1 MRFFTVWVYLA
12 WRNLLTKIGRSFVPL
27 CSAHGK
33 AVCWLL
39 HHGDYRGFLWLAA
52 IGRKLHISNRG
63 ERKRAFVA
71 IANKQCLLD
80 DGRKLNYVRLCQR
93 RRLLD
98 LAATFGQNP
107 QVLAQ
112 MERCKAQLNAVV
124 EPLHQAGQPVV
135 LAPLHMVSDV
145 LASMVG
151 GGVFPGQATVI
162 VSVSAE
168 IYQQRARQLGGVNL
182 SYCSIHDDS
191 REIAGNL
198 MTAMMEAA
206 EHRQNIII
214 FPDITPDY
222 TVNANEAETAK
233 LHCRLFERPANLHS
247 GVIRIARS
255 LSAQVVFYYLYYD
268 KEIKIHIYPSMPA
281 RGLKAK
287 LPEIIETS
295 IARHPDDWLLWH
307 SHSLFFINE

>member
-1 MRFFTVWVYLA
+1 MRFFAVWVYLS
-12 WRNLLTKIGRSFVPL
+12 WRNFLTKIARSFEPFRR
-27 CSAHGK
+27 AHGK

-39 HHGDYRGFLWLAA
+39 RRGDYRWFLWLAA
-52 IGRKLHISNRG
+52 LGRKLRLGNRG

-71 IANKQCLLD
+71 AANKQCLLD
-80 DGRKLNYVRLCQR
+80 DGYKLDYAKLSQR

-112 MERCKAQLNAVV
+112 LEQCKAQLNAIV

-145 LASMVG
+145 LAGMVG

-168 IYQQRARQLGGVNL
+168 IYEEKARQLGGVNL

-191 REIAGNL
+191 RAIAGNL
-198 MTAMMEAA
+198 MTAIMEAA
-206 EHRQNIII
+206 EHQRNIII

-222 TVNANEAETAK
+222 TVNTNEAETAK
-233 LHCRLFERPANLHS
+233 LHCRLFNRPANLHS
-247 GVIRIARS
+247 GVIRIARA

-268 KEIKIHIYPSMPA
+268 KEIKIHIYPPMPA
-281 RGLKAK
+281 RSLKAQ
-287 LPEIIETS
+287 LPEIIEES
-295 IARHPDDWLLWH
+295 IARHPGDWLLWH

>member
-1 MRFFTVWVYLA
+1 MRFFAVWVYLA
-12 WRNLLTKIGRSFVPL
+12 WRNFLTKIGRSFVPFRR
-27 CSAHGK
+27 AHGK

-39 HHGDYRGFLWLAA
+39 RHGDYRWFLWLAA
-52 IGRKLHISNRG
+52 LGRKLHISNRG

-71 IANKQCLLD
+71 AANKQCLLD
-80 DGRKLNYVRLCQR
+80 DGRQLDYAKLSQR

-98 LAATFGQNP
+98 LAATFGRNP

-112 MERCKAQLNAVV
+112 LERCKAQLNAVV

-145 LASMVG
+145 LAGMVG

-168 IYQQRARQLGGVNL
+168 AYQENARQLGGVNL

-198 MTAMMEAA
+198 MTAIMEAA
-206 EHRQNIII
+206 EHQRNIII

-222 TVNANEAETAK
+222 TVNTNEAETAK
-233 LHCRLFERPANLHS
+233 LPCRLFDRPANLHS
-247 GVIRIARS
+247 GVVRIARA

-268 KEIKIHIYPSMPA
+268 KEIKIHIYPPMPA